1 MGTGRR
7 EDGAALIRK
16 GWIDYNFS
24 PFDENQLVTAHG
36 DLLGPA
42 EQKARL
48 DRLLARDDT
57 VGANRQ
63 LRRVDAAAQRIATVR
78 LKIKA
83 GTSSA
88 NVKALVAS
96 LPDSLRNDPEL
107 VFEAARSARTWRTPG
122 SRSGVT

>member
-1 MGTGRR
+1 MQ
-7 EDGAALIRK
+7 AL
-16 GWIDYNFS
+16 
-24 PFDENQLVTAHG
+24 
-36 DLLGPA
+36 DLIGPA

-48 DRLLARDDT
+48 DRLLARDDS

-107 VFEAARSARTWRTPG
+107 VFEAARALRRRGEDEAAWALMANAPS
-122 SRSGVT
+122 S

>member
-1 MGTGRR
+1 MIRLGEALMATGRR
-7 EDGAALIRK
+7 DEGATLIRK

-24 PFDENQLVTAHG
+24 PFDENQIVSAHG

-57 VGANRQ
+57 AGANRQ
-63 LRRVDAAAQRIATVR
+63 LRRVDAAAQRIANVR

-83 GTSSA
+83 GASTAS
-88 NVKALVAS
+88 VKALLAS
-96 LPDSLRNDPEL
+96 LPDSARDDPE
-107 VFEAARSARTWRTPG
+107 
-122 SRSGVT
+122 